1 MESVW
6 GAGRG
11 GGHGD
16 IGKGEAKRRRKGRKG
31 GKEERRK
38 GEQKEGEALRKG
50 SAVPT
55 LAAFGSEST
64 AATLRA
70 LRAAPLVHPTACPDL
85 SVSNS

>member
-31 GKEERRK
+31 GKEER
-38 GEQKEGEALRKG
+38 LHG
-50 SAVPT
+50 SD
-55 LAAFGSEST
+55 F
-64 AATLRA
+64 
-70 LRAAPLVHPTACPDL
+70 
-85 SVSNS
+85 